1 MSASNR
7 HRLVSDDV
15 VPQLVL
21 TDLRLAKNIRDG
33 PVLVEW
39 KVEVRDDLE
48 THRHDGQPIT
58 RCLAP

>member
-39 KVEVRDDLE
+39 KVEVRE
-48 THRHDGQPIT
+48 T
-58 RCLAP
+58 